1 DRRRRT
7 SNCKCPSGS
16 AAVQLMRLGA
26 FGCAPLEPS
35 VAVDL
40 RVLEFARN
48 LFLQISP
55 NTTAFTLAFE
65 RLLSNMGFQLQHQNS
80 LRRRF
85 GNCLMWY
92 THLRNLMKEHYR
104 FKIEAVREEVYGP
117 DVAVT
122 SSLSVDRI
130 GGSVVRK

>member
-1 DRRRRT
+1 
-7 SNCKCPSGS
+7 
-16 AAVQLMRLGA
+16 GA
-26 FGCAPLEPS
+26 FGCVPLEPS
-35 VAVDL
+35 IAVDL

-65 RLLSNMGFQLQHQNS
+65 QVLSNMGFQLQHQNF
-80 LRRRF
+80 LQRRF

-104 FKIEAVREEVYGP
+104 VKIETVREEV
-117 DVAVT
+117 
-122 SSLSVDRI
+122 
-130 GGSVVRK
+130 